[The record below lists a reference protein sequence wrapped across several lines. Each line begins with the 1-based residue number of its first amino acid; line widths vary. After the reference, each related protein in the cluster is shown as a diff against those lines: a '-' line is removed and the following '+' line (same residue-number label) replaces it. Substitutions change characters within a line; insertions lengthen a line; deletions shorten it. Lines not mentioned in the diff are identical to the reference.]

1 MTSTVITKVETTV
14 SVQTPVRNLTGQA
27 GKDAVKAFAAFNA
40 LKAAQK
46 VLDEQKAAAEAAL
59 REILGDAEK
68 VAVEGSDIFKLAHRT
83 NSSIDR
89 ETLQNVFPEAYEATL
104 KKTPYT
110 FITAC

>member
-1 MTSTVITKVETTV
+1 MASTVKATVETKVSIE
-14 SVQTPVRNLTGQA
+14 TPVRNLTGQA
-27 GKDAVKAFAAFNA
+27 GKDAAKAFAAFNA

-59 REILGDAEK
+59 REILGDAEV
-68 VAVEGSDIFKLAHRT
+68 VAVEGEDIFKLAHRT
-83 NSSIDR
+83 NSSVDR
-89 ETLQNVFPEAYEATL
+89 ETLQKVFPEAYEATL

>member
-1 MTSTVITKVETTV
+1 MTSTVKTKVETTV
-14 SVQTPVRNLTGQA
+14 SIETPVRNLTGAA
-27 GKDAVKAFAAFNA
+27 GQDAVKAFAAFNA

-46 VLDEQKAAAEAAL
+46 VLDEQKEAAEAKL
-59 REILGDAEK
+59 REILADAET
-68 VAVEGSDIFKLAHRT
+68 VAVDGEAIYKLAHRT

-89 ETLQNVFPEAYEATL
+89 DTLQKVFPEAFEATL

>member
-1 MTSTVITKVETTV
+1 MTSTVKTKVETTV
-14 SVQTPVRNLTGQA
+14 SIETPVRNLTGEA
-27 GKDAVKAFAAFNA
+27 GQNAVKAFAAFNA

-46 VLDEQKAAAEAAL
+46 VLDEQKAAAEAKL
-59 REILGDAEK
+59 REILADAET
-68 VAVEGSDIFKLAHRT
+68 VAVDGEAIYKLAHRN

-89 ETLQNVFPEAYEATL
+89 EVLQTVFPEAYEATL